1 MGNCLVTKL
10 KGTVYNNNLPI
21 LDTIRLSF
29 ERGENDNPLYVS
41 CIAGATDNVHVKVV
55 DANGDL
61 VQEVDITPGYTRSFS
76 SPVAP
81 AVYKVFITGKSYVQN
96 ISRTSGI
103 TVNLDDFSYALNANP
118 MLSYNVV
125 NGSLT
130 SLYHNTGMTS
140 LALKGLIA
148 SSTLR
153 GELTDLLVALLQNGK
168 STDFSFSAKASHG
181 YLTFLGVAVNS
192 TMSPN
197 DFMYCT
203 FENGDTI
210 NVYTDSEKTNLYATY
225 SNGSWSLVSNT

>member
-10 KGTVYNNNLPI
+10 KGTVVNDNLPI

-29 ERGENDNPLYVS
+29 ERGGNDNPLYVG
-41 CIAGATDNVHVKVV
+41 CIPRATGNVHVKVV
-55 DANGDL
+55 DAANGD
-61 VQEVDITPGYTRSFS
+61 VIQERDIVPGSTQNFT

-96 ISRTSGI
+96 ISRTSGM
-103 TVNLDDFSYALNANP
+103 TVNLEDFNYAINANP
-118 MLSYNVV
+118 FLSYNVI

-130 SLYHNTGMTS
+130 SLYHNIGMTTLS
-140 LALKGLIA
+140 FRGLLA

-168 STDFSFSAKASHG
+168 STDLNFSANESNG
-181 YLTFLGVAVNS
+181 YLTFLGVAIDLTV
-192 TMSPN
+192 SPG
-197 DFMYCT
+197 DYLYAT

-210 NVYTDSEKTNLYATY
+210 NVYQDSEKTQLYATY
-225 SNGSWSLVSNT
+225 SNGSWSLAE